1 VKKGYR
7 NTRNFIRRESKK
19 KINGLNRYSISFNK
33 DCFSHFDIVSRISQ
47 LNAAG
52 FMQNHKIILFLMLL
66 PLLATSQAAE
76 ETVFIND
83 DVAIKLYYFAPGPEF
98 ETPRLAILLSG
109 GSNDEY
115 MAQAQYWIGKEM
127 VTRGWA
133 IAVPISPK
141 GRKYFV
147 EDTAVLPKLLD
158 FIHDTYELDD
168 RKPLLVGV
176 SGGGSAA
183 LAIAAQSPALYAGVI
198 ATPGRIWDPSKFK
211 NLDGLP
217 IYLRIGEKD
226 SFRWNKLLPDMMD
239 VLNNAGGNLDAA
251 LMPGEKHI
259 FELNWENFDAWLGKL
274 QQSSR
279 I

>member
-1 VKKGYR
+1 
-7 NTRNFIRRESKK
+7 
-19 KINGLNRYSISFNK
+19 
-33 DCFSHFDIVSRISQ
+33 
-47 LNAAG
+47 
-52 FMQNHKIILFLMLL
+52 MQKHKITLFLLLL
-66 PLLATSQAAE
+66 PLLATSHAAE

-83 DVAIKLYYFAPGPEF
+83 DVAIKLYYFAPAPEF

-127 VTRGWA
+127 VDRGWA

-147 EDTAVLPKLLD
+147 EDTDVFPKLLD
-158 FIHDTYELDD
+158 FIHATHELADS
-168 RKPLLVGV
+168 KPLLVGV

-183 LAIAAQSPALYAGVI
+183 LAVAAQSPSLYAGVI
-198 ATPGRIWDPSKFK
+198 AVPGRIWEPAKFK
-211 NLDGLP
+211 NLEGLP
-217 IYLRIGEKD
+217 IYLRVGEKD
-226 SFRWNKLLPDMMD
+226 SFRWNKQLPDMVE
-239 VLNNAGGNLDAA
+239 VLHGAGGNVDAA

-259 FELNWENFDAWLGKL
+259 FELDWEDFDAWLEKL
-274 QQSSR
+274 QPTS

>member
-1 VKKGYR
+1 
-7 NTRNFIRRESKK
+7 
-19 KINGLNRYSISFNK
+19 
-33 DCFSHFDIVSRISQ
+33 
-47 LNAAG
+47 
-52 FMQNHKIILFLMLL
+52 MQIHKIILFLLLL

-83 DVAIKLYYFAPGPEF
+83 DVAIKLYYFAPAPEF
-98 ETPRLAILLSG
+98 ESPRLAILLSG

-127 VTRGWA
+127 VDRGWA

-147 EDTAVLPKLLD
+147 EDTAVIPKLLD
-158 FIHDTYELDD
+158 FIRSTHELADS
-168 RKPLLVGV
+168 KPLLVGV

-183 LAIAAQSPALYAGVI
+183 LAIAAQSPSLYAGVI
-198 ATPGRIWDPSKFK
+198 AAPGRIWDPSKFN
-211 NLDGLP
+211 NLNGLP

-226 SFRWNKLLPDMMD
+226 SFRWNKQLPDMMK
-239 VLNNAGGNLDAA
+239 VLHSAGGNVDAA

-259 FELNWENFDAWLGKL
+259 FELDWEDFDAWLERL
-274 QQSSR
+274 QQTSL
-279 I
+279 